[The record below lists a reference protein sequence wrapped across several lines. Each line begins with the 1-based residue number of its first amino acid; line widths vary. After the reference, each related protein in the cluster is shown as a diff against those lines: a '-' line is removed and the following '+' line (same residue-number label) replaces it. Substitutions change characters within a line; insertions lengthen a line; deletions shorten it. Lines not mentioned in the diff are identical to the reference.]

1 MLDGSFVMTGT
12 QNIDIYDQ
20 WNSRTFAD
28 DEMEGETFDI
38 FGLVRVLFYL
48 SYDYLFYDLGQ
59 WLL

>member
-1 MLDGSFVMTGT
+1 MTGT

-59 WLL
+59 